1 MTDSKHSYSY
11 LAQVE
16 TGQKLSSGLFEA
28 EHGVCL
34 IDDETGLAALAIGPA
49 EHSTSPL
56 KSVQILQDDMH
67 TNLAQI
73 TAQEGLLESFTNI
86 HEYLQNTNEFSDDHG
101 IGLVALHAGAGEI
114 NVISSGGFQC
124 LHVHNG
130 QVSNLLK
137 GEASFLQLGCRRFP
151 ALEQAHCE
159 VDAGDLVVLISHADA
174 LRVGDDFMRL
184 TLSRFADTPDVIV
197 RQVNTRLSNR
207 MQRKTPSMVCLRCES
222 VSATKQ
228 GWFGQLFQR

>member
-1 MTDSKHSYSY
+1 MTDSQYSYSY

-16 TGQKLSSGLFEA
+16 TGQKLSSGLFES
-28 EHGVCL
+28 EHGICL
-34 IDDETGLAALAIGPA
+34 IDAELGLAALASGPA

-67 TNLAQI
+67 TNLTQI
-73 TAQEGLLESFTNI
+73 SVQEGLLESFTNI

-101 IGLVALHAGAGEI
+101 IGLVALHAGEGEI

-124 LHVHNG
+124 LRVHQG

-137 GEASFLQLGCRRFP
+137 GDTGFLQLGCRRAP
-151 ALEQAHCE
+151 ALEQTHCE
-159 VDAGDLVVLISHADA
+159 MVAGDLVVLISHADA

-184 TLSRFADTPDVIV
+184 TLSRFANTPDVIV
-197 RQVNTRLSNR
+197 RQINTRLSNR
-207 MQRKTPSMVCLRCES
+207 MQRKTPSMLCLRCES
-222 VSATKQ
+222 VLAHKQ
-228 GWFGQLFQR
+228 GWLGQLFER